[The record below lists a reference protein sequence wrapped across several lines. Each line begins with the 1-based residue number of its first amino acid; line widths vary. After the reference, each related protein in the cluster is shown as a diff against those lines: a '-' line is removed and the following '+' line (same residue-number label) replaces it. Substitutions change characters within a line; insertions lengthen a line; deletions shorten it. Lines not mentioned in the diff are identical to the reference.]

1 MTQIESP
8 AGVIPRNDLHGSQG
22 LPLLLRGGTLLT
34 LDANATVLPHAD
46 VLVEGERI
54 TALGRVAALPAQVPK
69 NARVLDV
76 SGCLVLP
83 GLIQGH
89 LHLGQTFFRGLGEG
103 RRLLAWLRERI
114 WPLEA
119 AHDDESAYWC
129 GLLGAI
135 ECLLGGT
142 TTIQDI
148 GIGPGASGL
157 LRAIAE
163 SGLRAF
169 AGQCLMDSG
178 AELPGPMRGDT
189 DAVLAATVALGDQF
203 ERQGTSRLRYVL
215 NPRFILTCSDPLWEG
230 IRDLAARRGWPV
242 HTHAL
247 EQRDETLAVREIKNG
262 RDEIEYFAD
271 QGVLA
276 TDLRLAHGVWITAEH
291 LARVRSDR
299 SRRFSVVHCPSSNL
313 KLGSGVADIVTIRRA
328 GVPVGIGT
336 DGAACSNQLDN
347 FAELRLAAL
356 LQKVKHGPGAFSGL
370 DALRLATSE
379 GARALGLQDETGT
392 LETGKAADL
401 VVLSASTDNHPEL
414 WGAPQADP
422 HDLVAFGASRA
433 AVRHVI
439 VNGQLLVE
447 DGRLT
452 RLDAEEI
459 FRESERCLAALIR
472 RSGVEV

>member
-1 MTQIESP
+1 MIQTESP
-8 AGVIPRNDLHGSQG
+8 AGMAPRTDP
-22 LPLLLRGGTLLT
+22 PLLLRGGTVLT
-34 LDANATVLPHAD
+34 LDAAATVLGSAD
-46 VLVEGERI
+46 VLVEQESI
-54 TALGRVAALPAQVPK
+54 TSVGPVPSPPP
-69 NARVLDV
+69 NTRVLDV

-129 GLLGAI
+129 GLLGAA

-148 GIGPGASGL
+148 GIGPGAPGL
-157 LRAIAE
+157 LRAIAD
-163 SGLRAF
+163 SGLRAY
-169 AGQCLMDSG
+169 AGLCLMDSG
-178 AELPGPMRGDT
+178 DGLPAAMRGDT
-189 DAVLAATVALGDQF
+189 DAVLAATESLGDRF
-203 ERQGTSRLRYVL
+203 EREGGGRLRYLL
-215 NPRFILTCSDPLWEG
+215 NPRFILTGSDPLWAG
-230 IRDLAARRGWPV
+230 IRDLAGRRGWPV

-247 EQRDETLAVREIKNG
+247 EQRDETEAVREIKNG
-262 RDEIEYFAD
+262 RDEIQYFAD

-276 TDLRLAHGVWITAEH
+276 TDLRLAHGVWITAAH
-291 LARVRSDR
+291 LERVRGH
-299 SRRFSVVHCPSSNL
+299 RFSVVHCPSSNL
-313 KLGSGVADIVTIRRA
+313 KLGSGIADVLAIRRA

-336 DGAACSNQLDN
+336 DGAPCSNQLDN
-347 FAELRLAAL
+347 FAEVRLAAL
-356 LQKVKHGPGAFSGL
+356 LQKVKHGPDAFSGL

-379 GARALGLQDETGT
+379 GARALGLQERIGSV
-392 LETGKAADL
+392 EPGKAADL
-401 VVLSASTDNHPEL
+401 VVLAAATAGHPEL

-422 HDLVAFGASRA
+422 HDLVAFGASRG
-433 AVRHVI
+433 AVRHV
-439 VNGQLLVE
+439 VVDGRLLVE

-459 FRESERCLAALIR
+459 FRESDRCLRELIR
-472 RSGVEV
+472 RSGVAF

>member
-1 MTQIESP
+1 MTRENPGP
-8 AGVIPRNDLHGSQG
+8 AAAAP
-22 LPLLLRGGTLLT
+22 PLLLRGGTILT
-34 LDANATVLPHAD
+34 LDPAATVFRETDL
-46 VLVEGERI
+46 LVQD
-54 TALGRVAALPAQVPK
+54 GRVAWIGPVPEPPPGT
-69 NARVLDV
+69 RVLDV
-76 SGCLVLP
+76 AGGIILP

-89 LHLGQTFFRGLGEG
+89 LHLGQTFFRGLAEE

-129 GLLGAI
+129 SLLGAA

-148 GIGPGASGL
+148 GIGPGARGL
-157 LRAIAE
+157 LDAIAA

-169 AGQCLMDSG
+169 AGQCLMDFG
-178 AELPGPMRGDT
+178 AELPAAMRAET
-189 DAVLAATVALGDQF
+189 DAALAATEALGDRF
-203 ERQGTSRLRYVL
+203 DQGPEGRLRYVL

-230 IRDLAARRGWPV
+230 IRDLAGRRGWPI

-247 EQRDETLAVREIKNG
+247 EQRDETLAVRELKGG
-262 RDEIEYFAD
+262 RDEIEYFAE

-276 TDLRLAHGVWITAEH
+276 SDLRLAHGVWLTDAH
-291 LARVRSDR
+291 LTRVRKE
-299 SRRFSVVHCPSSNL
+299 RFSVVHCPSSNL
-313 KLGSGVADIVTIRRA
+313 KLGSGVADLLAIRRA
-328 GVPVGIGT
+328 GVPVGIGC

-347 FAELRLAAL
+347 FQELRLAAL
-356 LQKVKHGPGAFSGL
+356 LQKTKHGPDAFSGL

-379 GARALGLQDETGT
+379 GARALGLHNEIGT
-392 LETGKAADL
+392 LETGKRADL
-401 VVLSASTDNHPEL
+401 VVLAPDRPEL

-433 AVRHVI
+433 TVRHVI
-439 VNGQLLVE
+439 VDGHPLVE

-452 RLDAEEI
+452 QLDLGEI
-459 FRESERCLAALIR
+459 LRESSRCLTDLIR
-472 RSGVEV
+472 RSGLRL

>member
-1 MTQIESP
+1 MTQTESP
-8 AGVIPRNDLHGSQG
+8 AGSAPRTAP
-22 LPLLLRGGTLLT
+22 PLLLRGGTVLT
-34 LDANATVLPHAD
+34 LDTAATILPGAD
-46 VLVEGERI
+46 VLVEGESI
-54 TALGRVAALPAQVPK
+54 TAVGRVPVVPPK
-69 NARVLDV
+69 TRILDV
-76 SGCLVLP
+76 AGCLVLP

-142 TTIQDI
+142 TTVQDI
-148 GIGPGASGL
+148 GIGPGAPGL
-157 LRAIAE
+157 LRAIAD

-178 AELPGPMRGDT
+178 DGLPGPMRGDT
-189 DAVLAATVALGDQF
+189 DAVLAATESLGDRF
-203 ERQGTSRLRYVL
+203 EKTGNGRLRYVL
-215 NPRFILTCSDPLWEG
+215 NPRFILTCSDPLWAG
-230 IRDLAARRGWPV
+230 IRDLSLRRGWPV

-271 QGVLA
+271 QGVLS
-276 TDLRLAHGVWITAEH
+276 TDLRLAHGVWITGGH
-291 LARVRSDR
+291 LERVQGE
-299 SRRFSVVHCPSSNL
+299 RFSVVHCPSSNL
-313 KLGSGVADIVTIRRA
+313 KLGSGVADVLTIRRA

-356 LQKVKHGPGAFSGL
+356 LQKVKHGPDAFSGL

-379 GARALGLQDETGT
+379 GARALNLQDETGT
-392 LETGKAADL
+392 IETGKAADL
-401 VVLSASTDNHPEL
+401 VVLASAAPDHPEL

-422 HDLVAFGASRA
+422 HDLVAFGASRG
-433 AVRHVI
+433 AVRHV
-439 VNGQLLVE
+439 VVDGQLVVE

-452 RLDAEEI
+452 KLDAEEI
-459 FRESERCLAALIR
+459 FRESERCLATLIR
-472 RSGVEV
+472 RSGVGL

>member
-1 MTQIESP
+1 
-8 AGVIPRNDLHGSQG
+8 
-22 LPLLLRGGTLLT
+22 
-34 LDANATVLPHAD
+34 
-46 VLVEGERI
+46 
-54 TALGRVAALPAQVPK
+54 VPPE
-69 NARVLDV
+69 ARVLDV
-76 SGCLVLP
+76 TGCFVLP

-89 LHLGQTFFRGLGEG
+89 LHLGQTFFRALGEG

-129 GLLGAI
+129 GLLGAA

-148 GIGPGASGL
+148 GIGPGAPGL

-169 AGQCLMDSG
+169 AGPCLMDSG
-178 AELPGPMRGDT
+178 DGLPAAMRGET
-189 DAVLAATVALGDQF
+189 DGVLAAAEALGDRF
-203 ERQGTSRLRYVL
+203 ERAGDGRLRAVL

-230 IRDLAARRGWPV
+230 IRDLAERRGWPV

-247 EQRDETLAVREIKNG
+247 EQRDETDAVRGIKNG
-262 RDEIEYFAD
+262 RDEIQYFAD
-271 QGVLA
+271 QGVLS
-276 TDLRLAHGVWITAEH
+276 TDLRLAHGVWLTSGH
-291 LARVRSDR
+291 LEQVHGH
-299 SRRFSVVHCPSSNL
+299 RFSVVHCPSSNL
-313 KLGSGVADIVTIRRA
+313 KLGSGIADVLALRRA

-356 LQKVKHGPGAFSGL
+356 LQKVKHGPDSFSGL

-379 GARALGLQDETGT
+379 GARALGLQTTGT
-392 LETGKAADL
+392 IETGKAADL
-401 VVLSASTDNHPEL
+401 VVLSSGRPEL
-414 WGAPQADP
+414 WAAPQADP

-439 VNGQLLVE
+439 VDGQLLVE

-459 FRESERCLAALIR
+459 FRESSRCLRDLIR
-472 RSGVEV
+472 RSGVAFELDH

>member
-1 MTQIESP
+1 MTRQEAMSLDP
-8 AGVIPRNDLHGSQG
+8 
-22 LPLLLRGGTLLT
+22 PLLLRGGTILT
-34 LDANATVLPHAD
+34 LDAEATVLRGAD
-46 VLVEGERI
+46 LLVAGGTIAAAGQVAVPPEARD
-54 TALGRVAALPAQVPK
+54 LRVI
-69 NARVLDV
+69 DI

-89 LHLGQTFFRGLGEG
+89 LHLGQTFFRALAEG

-129 GLLGAI
+129 GLLGAA

-148 GIGPGASGL
+148 GIGPGAPGL

-169 AGQCLMDSG
+169 AGPCLMDSG
-178 AELPGPMRGDT
+178 DGLPAAMRGATDT
-189 DAVLAATVALGDQF
+189 VLAAAESLGERF
-203 ERQGTSRLRYVL
+203 ERAGHGRLRAVL

-230 IRDLAARRGWPV
+230 IRDLAERRGWPV

-247 EQRDETLAVREIKNG
+247 EQQDETAAVREIKNG
-262 RDEIEYFAD
+262 RDEIRYFAD
-271 QGVLA
+271 QGVLS
-276 TDLRLAHGVWITAEH
+276 TDLRLAHGVWLTAGHLEH
-291 LARVRSDR
+291 MHGN
-299 SRRFSVVHCPSSNL
+299 RFSVVHCPSSNL
-313 KLGSGVADIVTIRRA
+313 KLGSGIADVLAIRRA

-356 LQKVKHGPGAFSGL
+356 LQKLKHGPDAFSGL

-379 GARALGLQDETGT
+379 GARALGLHGHTGT
-392 LETGKAADL
+392 IEPGKAADL
-401 VVLSASTDNHPEL
+401 VVLSAANHPEL

-439 VNGQLLVE
+439 VDGQILVE
-447 DGRLT
+447 EGRLT

-459 FRESERCLAALIR
+459 FRESDRCLRELIR
-472 RSGVEV
+472 RSGVDF

>member
-1 MTQIESP
+1 MDSP
-8 AGVIPRNDLHGSQG
+8 ETSS
-22 LPLLLRGGTLLT
+22 PLLLRGGTVLT
-34 LDANATVLPHAD
+34 LDSAATVFSGTDL
-46 VLVEGERI
+46 LVQDGRI
-54 TALGRVAALPAQVPK
+54 AWIGPVPK
-69 NARVLDV
+69 PLPGTRVLDV
-76 SGCLVLP
+76 SGGFVLP

-89 LHLGQTFFRGLGEG
+89 LHLGQTFFRGLGEE

-129 GLLGAI
+129 SLLGAA

-148 GIGPGASGL
+148 GIGPGARGL
-157 LRAIAE
+157 LDAIAA

-178 AELPGPMRGDT
+178 AELPAAMRSET
-189 DAVLAATVALGDQF
+189 DVALAATEALGERFDQGP
-203 ERQGTSRLRYVL
+203 EGRLRYVL

-230 IRDLAARRGWPV
+230 IRDLAGRRGWPI

-247 EQRDETLAVREIKNG
+247 EQRDETLAVRELKGG
-262 RDEIEYFAD
+262 RDEIEYFAE

-276 TDLRLAHGVWITAEH
+276 SDLRLAHGVWLTEEH
-291 LARVRSDR
+291 LTRVRKE
-299 SRRFSVVHCPSSNL
+299 RFSVVHCPSSNL
-313 KLGSGVADIVTIRRA
+313 KLGSGVADLLAIRRA
-328 GVPVGIGT
+328 GVPVGIGC

-347 FAELRLAAL
+347 FQELRLAAL

-379 GARALGLQDETGT
+379 GAHALGLHNETGT
-392 LETGKAADL
+392 LETGKRADV
-401 VVLSASTDNHPEL
+401 VVLAPDHPEL

-439 VNGQLLVE
+439 VDGRLLVE

-452 RLDAEEI
+452 QLDLGEI
-459 FRESERCLAALIR
+459 LRESSRHLAAVIR
-472 RSGVEV
+472 RSGVAL

>member
-1 MTQIESP
+1 LAISIDP
-8 AGVIPRNDLHGSQG
+8 
-22 LPLLLRGGTLLT
+22 PLLLRGGTVLS
-34 LDANATVLPHAD
+34 LDATATVLPGAE
-46 VLVEGERI
+46 LLIENGRI
-54 TALGRVAALPAQVPK
+54 ASVGAVGDIPQGT
-69 NARVLDV
+69 RVLDV
-76 SGCLVLP
+76 SGCFVLP

-89 LHLGQTFFRGLGEG
+89 IHLGQTFFRGLAEG

-129 GLLGAI
+129 GLLGAA

-157 LRAIAE
+157 LQAIAD

-169 AGQCLMDSG
+169 AGPCLMDSG
-178 AELPGPMRGDT
+178 AELPAALRGDT
-189 DAVLAATVALGDQF
+189 DAVLAEAEALGERF
-203 ERQGTSRLRYVL
+203 EQGFGRDSSGRLRAVL
-215 NPRFILTCSDPLWEG
+215 NPRFILSCSDPLWEG
-230 IRDLAARRGWPV
+230 IRDLAARHGWPV
-242 HTHAL
+242 HTHGL
-247 EQRDETLAVREIKNG
+247 EQQDETEAVQALKNG

-276 TDLRLAHGVWITAEH
+276 ADLRLAHGVWLTPAH
-291 LARVRSDR
+291 LVRVRSH
-299 SRRFSVVHCPSSNL
+299 RFSVVHCPSSNL
-313 KLGSGVADIVTIRRA
+313 KLGSGIADVLGIRRA

-356 LQKVKHGPGAFSGL
+356 LQSVKHGPDAFSGL

-379 GARALGLQDETGT
+379 GALALGIQQETGS
-392 LETGKAADL
+392 LEPGKAADV
-401 VVLSASTDNHPEL
+401 VVLAAGRPEL
-414 WGAPQADP
+414 WGAAEADP
-422 HDLVAFGASRA
+422 HDLIAFAASRG
-433 AVRHVI
+433 AVRHAI
-439 VNGQLLVE
+439 ADGRLLVE

-452 RLDAEEI
+452 RLDLGEI
-459 FRESERCLAALIR
+459 LRVSERCLGDLIR
-472 RSGVEV
+472 RSGLAIG